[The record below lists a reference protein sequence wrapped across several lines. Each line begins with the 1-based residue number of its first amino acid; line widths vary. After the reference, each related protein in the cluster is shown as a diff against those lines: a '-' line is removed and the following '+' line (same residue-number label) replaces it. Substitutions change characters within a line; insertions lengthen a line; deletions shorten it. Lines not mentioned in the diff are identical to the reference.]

1 MSRETKEDNEN
12 LVAARKKTKG
22 RGGLIFLFVVIMFFG
37 SKKTL
42 PGEILVWNIRFV
54 RSFWSV
60 WQRGWHYR
68 YSMFDLVVRTLHVT
82 VFYSPCSLVAIIV
95 NGSRGN

>member
-22 RGGLIFLFVVIMFFG
+22 RGGLIFCLLLSCFLDR
-37 SKKTL
+37 KKTL

-54 RSFWSV
+54 RFFWSI
-60 WQRGWHYR
+60 WQRGWHYW